1 MYVETKNSQYQIILI
16 WELTGVKEEK
26 RYRYRIASMGGTF
39 PKGSYWEGNT
49 SFSLPMGRWSC
60 YKMRRYLEPLLCML
74 YRLQAPAVCRTP
86 TAGQFYFDFKIFFV
100 KMI

>member
-49 SFSLPMGRWSC
+49 LIFTPHGEMVLLQNEEEVFRTT
-60 YKMRRYLEPLLCML
+60 PLHAL
-74 YRLQAPAVCRTP
+74 
-86 TAGQFYFDFKIFFV
+86 
-100 KMI
+100 